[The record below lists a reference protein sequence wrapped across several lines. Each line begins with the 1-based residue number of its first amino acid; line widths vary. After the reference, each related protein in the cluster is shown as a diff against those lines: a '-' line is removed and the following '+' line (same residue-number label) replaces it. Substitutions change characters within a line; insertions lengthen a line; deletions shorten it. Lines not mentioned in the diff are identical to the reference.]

1 MYAGMCM
8 SDICMCVEAYMCI
21 VYIID
26 IDLRHSVERVHMYVG
41 MCVEA
46 YMYAGVSGMWV
57 EAYMYIVYIIYTDL
71 RHSGERVYM
80 YAGMCVDD
88 AYMFIVYMIYTD
100 LCHSVERAARRGPP
114 IRVGVGG
121 AEQRLG

>member
-26 IDLRHSVERVHMYVG
+26 IDLRHSVERV
-41 MCVEA
+41 
-46 YMYAGVSGMWV
+46 YMYAGMWV

-71 RHSGERVYM
+71 RHS
-80 YAGMCVDD
+80 
-88 AYMFIVYMIYTD
+88 
-100 LCHSVERAARRGPP
+100 VERAARRGPP

-121 AEQRLG
+121 AKQRLG

>member
-8 SDICMCVEAYMCI
+8 SGMCMCVEAYMCI
-21 VYIID
+21 VYTID

-71 RHSGERVYM
+71 RHS
-80 YAGMCVDD
+80 
-88 AYMFIVYMIYTD
+88 
-100 LCHSVERAARRGPP
+100 VERAARRGPP